1 MSHLSAVLAAAI
13 QAHQPETK
21 SRAETETM
29 AAVVGVLDA
38 RARAPSATY
47 RQTVPSQT
55 YGASQCFT

>member
-1 MSHLSAVLAAAI
+1 MSHLSAVLAVAV
-13 QAHQPETK
+13 QACQPETK
-21 SRAETETM
+21 ARVETETA